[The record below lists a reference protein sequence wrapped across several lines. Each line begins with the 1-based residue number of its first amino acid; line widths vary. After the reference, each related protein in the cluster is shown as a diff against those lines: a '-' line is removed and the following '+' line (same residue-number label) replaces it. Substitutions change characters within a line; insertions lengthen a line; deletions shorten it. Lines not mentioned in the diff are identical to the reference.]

1 MINDIY
7 NSSISTYYQHIPHGS
22 YDVQFWT
29 INMGACLFGYLFGRL
44 LCRFAFWIA
53 TGDISHLELFSD
65 ADTK

>member
-7 NSSISTYYQHIPHGS
+7 NSSISTYQHIPHGNI
-22 YDVQFWT
+22 DIRIWT
-29 INMGACLFGYLFGRL
+29 ATMGACLFGYLFGIL
-44 LCRFAFWIA
+44 LCRFAFWLG